1 MTKVNVVVGRKRPV
15 QVTANAT
22 AGIISTNKNNV
33 TLKPG
38 IQSQPQMRLDTL
50 VDVVAAG
57 ETNGAVP
64 VYDSESDKYIVQ
76 KIDISNV
83 TGAIDGGTF

>member
-22 AGIISTNKNNV
+22 AGIVSTNKNNV

-38 IQSQPQMRLDTL
+38 VQPPTRLDSL
-50 VDVVAAG
+50 GDVVASG

-64 VYDSESDKYIVQ
+64 VYDATTDKYIV
-76 KIDISNV
+76 KKLDISDV